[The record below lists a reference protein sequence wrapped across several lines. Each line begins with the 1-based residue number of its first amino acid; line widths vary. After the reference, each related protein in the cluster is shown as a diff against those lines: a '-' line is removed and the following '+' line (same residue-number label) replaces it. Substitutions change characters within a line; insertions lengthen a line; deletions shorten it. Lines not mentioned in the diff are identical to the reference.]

1 MPTPSPTRCCQADDG
16 VAVDRRAGAADCI
29 RSARIRL
36 AGLATASTDRL
47 DGYPRDPRPSRIVE
61 RVAGAGFAAALAVT
75 VLGPALQ
82 LASAVTP
89 LGVPHAQWIHLVGIT
104 LAALGI
110 ALTVWAQL
118 DMGDSWR
125 VGVDADETTDL
136 VQGRVFGWVR
146 NPIYSAMLVFEFG
159 IALLTPNVVTIV
171 GLVLAAA
178 ALELQVRRVEE
189 PYLLAKHG
197 ATYRNYTGRVGRF
210 IPGVGMIR

>member
-1 MPTPSPTRCCQADDG
+1 MTVSPS
-16 VAVDRRAGAADCI
+16 I
-29 RSARIRL
+29 
-36 AGLATASTDRL
+36 AGLALLTVFGLLGFGWRAWLQHRRTGSTGIRGTRGRL
-47 DGYPRDPRPSRIVE
+47 GSVE

-171 GLVLAAA
+171 GLVLAVA